1 MMGSTGDGRITSHTC
16 SQGLCTCIQYCDT
29 TYTAPVYCDVLYIY
43 MFVHNSITLLLNKA
57 PVCWGISLSS
67 PAHCPCHDLAAIIGT
82 KEGTCLPELIS

>member
-1 MMGSTGDGRITSHTC
+1 MEESHLTPVPKACVHVYSTVIP
-16 SQGLCTCIQYCDT
+16 